1 MATDTNWRR
10 RSAHVC
16 HGGGGGRIGDPGLES
31 ARTRGR
37 ARSQRSKLSA
47 RGVKQGILP
56 LHNLFFFFRAPSD
69 GDWLR
74 AQMMR
79 QERIPSP
86 LLQYSG
92 WEGGKKRGGSVGF
105 RILSPPRSP
114 FLRADSIPAARDST
128 ASFTGT
134 TLHLY
139 APPFWVIEARQT
151 GPLPHEVG
159 NEATLAVVI
168 ARGRLRAALMRSNS
182 DPLRPCR
189 YTVLASSSSS
199 SGNRHPPNPKYTQ
212 PAAPAVVET
221 TPQKMGNCPTEE
233 QARQDRD
240 GVMSSCSSV
249 LSKQTDG
256 NKQLSGYEW
265 KTTNF

>member
-1 MATDTNWRR
+1 M
-10 RSAHVC
+10 
-16 HGGGGGRIGDPGLES
+16 GGRGPNRGSRSRICPDKREGSLPAEQAFSSRGQ
-31 ARTRGR
+31 ARHF
-37 ARSQRSKLSA
+37 APPQ
-47 RGVKQGILP
+47 P
-56 LHNLFFFFRAPSD
+56 FFFFRAPSD
-69 GDWLR
+69 VDWLR

-86 LLQYSG
+86 LLHYSG

-128 ASFTGT
+128 ASFTGA

-151 GPLPHEVG
+151 APLPHEVG

-182 DPLRPCR
+182 DLLRPCW
-189 YTVLASSSSS
+189 YPVLASSSSS

-212 PAAPAVVET
+212 PAAPAVAET
-221 TPQKMGNCPTEE
+221 TPQKMGNCPAEK
-233 QARQDRD
+233 QARRDRD